1 MTPPGRYKDDSLVT
15 SSGSVYY
22 PLPPYR
28 IRGEVTSAEPVTPA
42 FAYNRFL
49 IVPGYA
55 PFYRW
60 DFDDWGG
67 PFDFDWDYY
76 PTYYRVWGVH
86 LPTRDMIR
94 HAIPEGV
101 LENGGRLS
109 GFLYF
114 PKVDRRHQEEGL
126 KFSIDLVDASTQ
138 EHIGQI
144 TIPFEIRPSTE
155 R

>member
-1 MTPPGRYKDDSLVT
+1 L
-15 SSGSVYY
+15 
-22 PLPPYR
+22 
-28 IRGEVTSAEPVTPA
+28 
-42 FAYNRFL
+42 
-49 IVPGYA
+49 
-55 PFYRW
+55 
-60 DFDDWGG
+60 GG